1 MCGIVG
7 FVGNEPAA
15 PVTLKAISRLEY
27 RGYDSAGMVSVSNG
41 KIHYQKDVGRIVD
54 VQRKHRLDR
63 LPGDVA
69 LGHVRWATHGRATQ
83 QNAHPHFD
91 CKKQVAVV
99 HNGIIEN
106 YQQLRSELAEKH
118 RFVSEAD
125 TEVVCHLV
133 EDYIEQGE
141 TLEGALAAATRH
153 LQGAY
158 AIAAVS
164 CLDPDKIVATA
175 KDVPL
180 VVGLNGNCYFV
191 ASDVLSISEVANEVV
206 FLEESEIASLTK
218 EGVAFFDRDG
228 EKIAKEAQPVDWRWE
243 DREAEGHDCFMSKE
257 IQEEPKAVVR
267 ATMQD
272 IEHVVELAAELSKA
286 KQVLLTACGSSYHA
300 ALLGKYLLSRIG
312 GKLCDVVTASELQYF
327 TECIAAD
334 ALVIAVSQ
342 SGETADV
349 MDGVKRAKAKGARV
363 LSLVNV
369 VGSMLTRIS
378 DKVIYMNCGPE
389 VCVAATKS
397 FVAQVTV
404 FYLLAYALAG
414 RLEEGLRALH
424 QVARQIEENLDRND
438 TGLRELAES
447 TKDKGSFFYIARGP
461 NLAVAA
467 EGALKLKEISY
478 VHAECMPAG
487 ELKHGTLALIEEG
500 TPVVAVCPRDDT
512 FSQTMSNVMET
523 KARGGFVI
531 GVSDEDNEAF
541 DRWIQTPKVSDIFY
555 PLACVLPLHLLAY
568 HVAVARGK
576 NPDRPRNLAKSVT
589 VR

>member
-15 PVTLKAISRLEY
+15 PITLKAISRLEY
-27 RGYDSAGMVSVSNG
+27 RGYDSAGMVSVANG

-63 LPGDVA
+63 LPGAVA
-69 LGHVRWATHGRATQ
+69 LAHVRWATHGRPTRE
-83 QNAHPHFD
+83 NAHPHFD
-91 CKKQVAVV
+91 CNKQVAVV

-106 YQQLRSELAEKH
+106 YQELHAELMGKH

-125 TEVVCHLV
+125 TEVVCHLI
-133 EDYIEQGE
+133 EDYVERGE

-164 CLDPDKIVATA
+164 CLEPDKIVATA
-175 KDVPL
+175 RDVPL
-180 VVGLNGNCYFV
+180 VVGLNGDCYFV
-191 ASDVLSISEVANEVV
+191 ASDVLSISDVATEVV
-206 FLEESEIASLTK
+206 FLEESEVASLTK
-218 EGVAFFDRDG
+218 AGVAFFDRHG
-228 EKIAKEAQPVDWRWE
+228 EKIAKEAQPVDRRWE

-272 IEHVVELAAELSKA
+272 IDHVMELAAELSKA
-286 KQVLLTACGSSYHA
+286 KRVLLTACGSSYHA

-312 GKLCDVVTASELQYF
+312 GKLCDVVTASELQYS
-327 TECIAAD
+327 TECIPAD

-349 MDGVKRAKAKGARV
+349 IDAVKRAKAKGARV

-369 VGSMLTRIS
+369 VGSVLTRIS
-378 DKVIYMNCGPE
+378 DEVIYLNCGPE

-397 FVAQVTV
+397 FVAQVTL

-424 QVARQIEENLDRND
+424 QVARQIQENLEKND
-438 TGLRELAES
+438 ARLRELAQR
-447 TKDKGSFFYIARGP
+447 TMGNGNFFYIARGP
-461 NLAVAA
+461 SLAVAA

-478 VHAECMPAG
+478 VHAECVPAG

-512 FSQTMSNVMET
+512 FSHTMSNVLET

-541 DRWIQTPKVSDIFY
+541 DVWIEIPRVSSDFY
-555 PLACVLPLHLLAY
+555 PLAAVLPLHLLAH

>member
-7 FVGNEPAA
+7 VVGNEPAA
-15 PVTLKAISRLEY
+15 PIALKAISRLEY
-27 RGYDSAGMVSVSNG
+27 RGYDSAGMVSVANG

-69 LGHVRWATHGRATQ
+69 LGHVRWATHGRATR

-91 CKKQVAVV
+91 CKKQVAIV

-106 YQQLRSELAEKH
+106 YQELRSELAGTH

-133 EDYIEQGE
+133 EDYIARGE
-141 TLEGALAAATRH
+141 TLEGALAAATRR
-153 LQGAY
+153 LEGAY

-164 CLDPDKIVATA
+164 CLEPDKIVATA
-175 KDVPL
+175 RDVPL
-180 VVGLNGNCYFV
+180 VVGLNGDCYFV
-191 ASDVLSISEVANEVV
+191 ASDALSISEVANEVV

-218 EGVAFFDRDG
+218 EGVTFFDRHG
-228 EKIAKEAQPVDWRWE
+228 EKMAKEAQPVSWRWE
-243 DREAEGHDCFMSKE
+243 DAEPEGHDCFMSKE

-272 IEHVVELAAELSKA
+272 IDRILALAGELSKA
-286 KQVLLTACGSSYHA
+286 KRVLLTACGSSYHA

-312 GKLCDVVTASELQYF
+312 GRLCDVITASELQYF
-327 TECIAAD
+327 TGCIARD
-334 ALVIAVSQ
+334 ALVFAVSQ

-349 MDGVKRAKAKGARV
+349 VDAVKRAKAEGARV
-363 LSLVNV
+363 FSLVNV
-369 VGSMLTRIS
+369 VGSMLARIS
-378 DKVIYMNCGPE
+378 DEVIYLNCGPE

-397 FVAQVTV
+397 FVAQVTL
-404 FYLLAYALAG
+404 FYLLAHALAG
-414 RLEEGLRALH
+414 RLDEGLRALH
-424 QVARQIEENLDRND
+424 QVARQIEENLERND
-438 TGLRELAES
+438 ARLRDLAQRTMS
-447 TKDKGSFFYIARGP
+447 SGSFFFIARGP

-467 EGALKLKEISY
+467 EGALKVKEISY

-512 FSQTMSNVMET
+512 FPQTMSNVMET
-523 KARGGFVI
+523 KSRGAFVI

-541 DRWIQTPKVSDIFY
+541 DVWIEVPPVNSAFY
-555 PLACVLPLHLLAY
+555 PLAAVPPLHLLAY
-568 HVAVARGK
+568 HVAVARGR